1 METLATS
8 VTRFFLQKHYIEPD
22 QAEWFQYGLIRRMIG
37 SLTFLLLLPIGAIFV
52 GWIGSFLYLYSF
64 RFLRTRT
71 GGYHAKT
78 PHGCLLTSLGTM
90 FAALTLAKNLYSPLL
105 IGAVLFA
112 AALCIFVLAPANNAS
127 LHLTAMKSPA
137 IQPRAWLLPC
147 WYCPHWEP
155 AVVHLCCHWQVVWQ
169 SRCWRSL
176 SCSYWQI
183 WGLAR
188 SNALCRHLII

>member
-127 LHLTAMKSPA
+127 LHLTANESPPYSHELGFA
-137 IQPRAWLLPC
+137 LLVLSSLGSLLLYICAPLASCMAVLAAGGRCHARIGKFGAWRA
-147 WYCPHWEP
+147 
-155 AVVHLCCHWQVVWQ
+155 VMRFVG
-169 SRCWRSL
+169 
-176 SCSYWQI
+176 I
-183 WGLAR
+183 
-188 SNALCRHLII
+188 

>member
-90 FAALTLAKNLYSPLL
+90 FAALTLAKKLHSPLF
-105 IGAVLFA
+105 IGAALFA
-112 AALCIFVLAPANNAS
+112 AALCIFALAPANNAS
-127 LHLTAMKSPA
+127 LHLTANEIVA
-137 IQPRAWLLPC
+137 IRPRVRFRLACIVLISCLLLYICAPLASC
-147 WYCPHWEP
+147 M
-155 AVVHLCCHWQVVWQ
+155 AA
-169 SRCWRSL
+169 SL
-176 SCSYWQI
+176 SVVAI
-183 WGLAR
+183 MLVLTNLGLGAQ
-188 SNALCRHLII
+188 